1 MSDTTM
7 TPESGSGSLTV
18 NEAAEKFASLMDT
31 AEPSVEEQAEVV
43 EQELE
48 DSGVDESVEEE
59 SDIEQEE
66 SEVEEQEEPTYKV
79 KIAGEEKTVTQ
90 SELIKLAQ
98 EGGDYTKKTQQL
110 AEQRQALEREAQA
123 IQESKQLRDAYAQ
136 RLQMVEQMLTQQQP
150 QLDYEALEDLK
161 VNDPIGYSVR
171 VAEITQQREQ
181 LKAIQLERERIA
193 EQQQAEYAQQ
203 IQNYVAQEAQKLAEI
218 LPEYTDPDKGEVL
231 RKNLKSYAKELGF
244 TDAELANVR
253 DSRHVMALYK
263 AMQYDQLQK
272 SKPAMTKKVVEQQK
286 TIKAGNATSG
296 STATENVKRDRQ
308 RLRESGRVADAARL
322 YERFL

>member
-1 MSDTTM
+1 M
-7 TPESGSGSLTV
+7 TPETGSGSLTV

-31 AEPSVEEQAEVV
+31 AEPSEQEQAEVV

-48 DSGVDESVEEE
+48 AESTDEADESEE
-59 SDIEQEE
+59 SDVEQEE
-66 SEVEEQEEPTYKV
+66 SEVEEQQEPTYKV

-123 IQESKQLRDAYAQ
+123 IQESKQLRDAYAE
-136 RLQMVEQMLTQQQP
+136 RLQMVEQMIMQQQP
-150 QLDYEALEDLK
+150 QPEDLEQLK
-161 VNDPIGYSVR
+161 LNDPIGYSVR
-171 VAEITQQREQ
+171 VAELTEQREK
-181 LKAIQLERERIA
+181 LNAIRLEQQRIA

-203 IQNYVAQEAQKLAEI
+203 VQNYVAMESQKLAEQ
-218 LPEYTDPDKGEVL
+218 LPEYVDPVKGEQL
-231 RKNLKSYAKELGF
+231 RSNLKSYAKELGF

-296 STATENVKRDRQ
+296 TNANEGAKRDRQ
-308 RLRESGRVADAARL
+308 TLKQTGRVADAARL
-322 YERFL
+322 LERYL